1 MTQIY
6 DYERFGMPERAGNRY
21 FYTRNDGLQNQ
32 AVLYVREGL
41 NGAPRMLIDPNTWSQ
56 DGATALAEWD
66 PSEDGRHLLYS
77 VQDGG
82 TDWRTVR
89 VLDVA
94 TGQPTARRG
103 PLGQILQPR
112 LGEGR
117 LGLLSIRAF
126 RSRRRAPSSSRL
138 NENHAVYFHRL
149 GTPQSEDRLV
159 YRDARTGR
167 GSTTMPRSRR
177 TATG

>member
-1 MTQIY
+1 MY
-6 DYERFGMPERAGNRY
+6 DYERFGLPEKAGNRY

-32 AVLYVREGL
+32 SVLYVREGL
-41 NGAPRMLIDPNTWSQ
+41 NGAPRVLIDPNTWSQ

-94 TGQPTARRG
+94 TGQPTERRG

-117 LGLLSIRAF
+117 LRLLLFALPRAA
-126 RSRRRAPSSSRL
+126 RRAQQFQSL

-159 YRDARTGR
+159 YATPGPAAAQQQCAR
-167 GSTTMPRSRR
+167 SPR

>member
-1 MTQIY
+1 MRGSAQWVDAQNAVSSAFLAALPGRDAIRARMTELY
-6 DYERFGMPERAGNRY
+6 DYERFGLPEKAGNAY

-32 AVLYVREGL
+32 SVLYVRAGL
-41 NGAPRMLIDPNTWSQ
+41 NGAPRVLIDPNTWAQ

-82 TDWRTVR
+82 TDWRIVR

-94 TGQPTARRG
+94 TGRPTQRRG

-117 LGLLSIRAF
+117 LRLLLFALPRA
-126 RSRRRAPSSSRL
+126 RRRARNSSR
-138 NENHAVYFHRL
+138 
-149 GTPQSEDRLV
+149 
-159 YRDARTGR
+159 
-167 GSTTMPRSRR
+167 
-177 TATG
+177 